1 MPMSKFE
8 KKFIIPFLIFAAL
21 AIGLVIGRLSYIYS
35 DQLPEIYRKS
45 RSQKLLKLIDLINK
59 QYVDNVNTDS
69 IVDKVIS
76 DVLYE
81 LDPHSTYYNS
91 ADYSSFKQELT
102 GKYYGIGIK
111 FSMLFED
118 TPVVVR
124 VFPNSPAQ
132 KAHLLVGDMIT
143 KIDSLSTGTL
153 SQDSIVLLIKSSSP
167 RPIRLGIYRTY
178 NDSSFTVNI
187 PRAQI
192 HIPTVIGY
200 YIDSLD
206 LGYVKILN
214 FGRTTYD
221 EFMRYIDSFPGS
233 RIRGLILDLQDNP
246 GGLLYQA
253 LNVLD
258 EFLPKNVLLCY
269 MKSKNSVTKKCY
281 SIREGKLEKLPLV
294 VLVNKNTASASELIA
309 GALQDY
315 DRATVIGTRTF
326 GKGLVQSVFKFS
338 DGSMISLTTSRYYT
352 PSGRCLQKPYRDYV
366 YDFMQDN
373 RDTTILDTTKKFKTS
388 SGRTVYGGGGVFPD
402 ILVQDT
408 IFKTTLLVSLLQIQI
423 LKNYG
428 PLLAN
433 FTVQQLENFTDT
445 ILSDVY
451 KNYDKVI
458 DYKLIESVYGDLEA
472 QKFYNRFSQAFAKA
486 VEVLTGKDKTVS
498 DER

>member
-1 MPMSKFE
+1 MSKFE

-21 AIGLVIGRLSYIYS
+21 AIGLIIGRFSYIYS
-35 DQLPEIYRKS
+35 DQLPKIYRKS

-69 IVDKVIS
+69 IVDNVIS
-76 DVLYE
+76 DILFE

-91 ADYSSFKQELT
+91 NDYSDFEQEIT

-111 FSMLFED
+111 FSMVFED

-143 KIDSLSTGTL
+143 RIDSLRADTL

-167 RPIRLGIYRTY
+167 TPIKLGIYRTY
-178 NDSSFTVNI
+178 NDSNFTVTI
-187 PRAQI
+187 KRAQI
-192 HIPTVIGY
+192 RIPTVIGFY
-200 YIDSLD
+200 VDSLD

-214 FGRTTYD
+214 FGRTTYQ
-221 EFMRYIDSFPGS
+221 EFMRYIDSFPMD
-233 RIRGLILDLQDNP
+233 RIRGLILDLQDNR

-258 EFLPKNVLLCY
+258 EFLPKDMLLCY

-281 SIREGKLEKLPLV
+281 SLREGKLEKLPLA

-315 DRATVIGTRTF
+315 DRATIIGTRTF
-326 GKGLVQSVFKFS
+326 GKGLVQSVFRFS
-338 DGSMISLTTSRYYT
+338 DGSVISLTTSRYYT
-352 PSGRCLQKPYRDYV
+352 PSGRCLQKPYKDYIYDYV
-366 YDFMQDN
+366 QDD
-373 RDTTILDTTKKFKTS
+373 RDTSILDTTKKFKTR

-402 ILVQDT
+402 IVLQDT
-408 IFKTTLLVSLLQIQI
+408 VFQSTVFVALLHVKLLK
-423 LKNYG
+423 LYG
-428 PLLAN
+428 PLLVN
-433 FTVQQLENFTDT
+433 YSVSQIEHFVDST
-445 ILSDVY
+445 LSHAYTNYY
-451 KNYDKVI
+451 KAL
-458 DYKLIESVYGDLEA
+458 DYQLIESVHGELAA
-472 QKFYNRFSQAFAKA
+472 QKFYFRYSPMVAKA
-486 VEVLTGKDKTVS
+486 VEVLTSKNKKHS
-498 DER
+498 NE